1 MGYKSGVIGDIICTF
16 IDHGE
21 GPGADAL
28 RVVDTQSLRF
38 DVPFVPHTV
47 QNVSIE
53 TAIALIMLTVLHSNY
68 LLVKERYCRLVLSAR
83 FFACDEP
90 IFLCQ
95 LCRKRHR

>member
-1 MGYKSGVIGDIICTF
+1 
-16 IDHGE
+16 
-21 GPGADAL
+21 
-28 RVVDTQSLRF
+28 
-38 DVPFVPHTV
+38 
-47 QNVSIE
+47 VSIE